1 MKSVKSLFAGILVL
15 SASVSSASVAIPAIA
30 RSNIS
35 HPERVVSQLLNNP
48 KTSQGK
54 DFTASPTSYNFAK
67 RSLSVAK
74 LLPRETLGFLMLDLD
89 LNSWQV
95 FGQSPQIS
103 PVGAIAKFLEISGL
117 DLPISFEKDIQ
128 PWLSTEVAI
137 AVLSN
142 SEGQATPLILSPV
155 TNATKFDAFLTKL
168 DTLNLPK
175 PTETLYQN
183 IKILEW
189 QLPVEPPQEPEP
201 ESANSDND
209 NPESEVDE
217 SVPDLNSSFIPKQF
231 AIAKLT
237 NGTAVFSTN
246 RQSIQNLIDTTE
258 VNSLA
263 ENPLFLRSLN
273 NPLWNRSL
281 LAGYGDFKEMGKI
294 AELIAQEVPETS
306 IIPGFNRAEY
316 LQGLR
321 YTLGQYS
328 SFDLFTWATP
338 KGIRSQS
345 NSYFSEVR
353 PPQPKDK
360 EPRDQLLS
368 YLPANVYGV
377 IASRNLNRQWQWFVE
392 ESKLQ
397 PSYKI
402 FVEGLRMVIPFL
414 LGEEIDIDIEK
425 DFIPWIDG
433 EYALV
438 GFPSTTSPF
447 AQFGG
452 DFTMGLLIRT
462 SKPEAA
468 NLALEKLSKFLQKQ
482 DLQVKKRQVGV
493 IPLTSLEF
501 VDATAAGK
509 TQSLFAYGWRD
520 RQTLL
525 LTFGAAT
532 AAEFIPI
539 PKETLAESAMFRE
552 IIADMPQPN
561 FGYFYLNAKAIAE
574 KGAILFLAFMPD
586 LIPSEAPSNQK
597 NHESA
602 ELPPEIQSVINKLGG
617 VVFVYSETSD
627 RFQADFAI
635 DLKP

>member
-1 MKSVKSLFAGILVL
+1 M
-15 SASVSSASVAIPAIA
+15 SSASVAIPAIA
-30 RSNIS
+30 SSNIS
-35 HPERVVSQLLNNP
+35 NPERLVSQLSNNS
-48 KTSQGK
+48 KVSQGK
-54 DFTASPTSYNFAK
+54 EFIASPASYSFAK

-89 LNSWQV
+89 LNSWQL

-103 PVGAIAKFLEISGL
+103 PVAAIAKFLEMSGL
-117 DLPISFEKDIQ
+117 DSPISFVKDIQ

-137 AVLSN
+137 AVLSS
-142 SEGQATPLILSPV
+142 SEGQALPLILSPI
-155 TNATKFDAFLTKL
+155 TDGTKFDTFLTKL

-189 QLPVEPPQEPEP
+189 QLPAEPPQKTEP
-201 ESANSDND
+201 ES
-209 NPESEVDE
+209 PESTDSELEVNE
-217 SVPDLNSSFIPKQF
+217 AAPVPNFSFIPKQF

-246 RQSIQNLIDTTE
+246 RQGIQNLIDTTE
-258 VNSLA
+258 ADSLA
-263 ENPLFLRSLN
+263 VNPLFLRSLN

-281 LAGYGDFKEMGKI
+281 LAGYGDFKEIGKI
-294 AELIAQEVPETS
+294 SELIAQEVPETS

-360 EPRDQLLS
+360 EPRDHLLS
-368 YLPANVYGV
+368 YLPANVYG
-377 IASRNLNRQWQWFVE
+377 IISSRNLNRQWQWFIE

-414 LGEEIDIDIEK
+414 LGGEIDIDIEK
-425 DFIPWIDG
+425 DFISWIDG

-438 GFPSTTSPF
+438 GFPSPTSPF

-452 DFTMGLLIRT
+452 DFTMGLLLRT
-462 SKPEAA
+462 SKPDAA
-468 NLALEKLSKFLQKQ
+468 NLALEKLTKYLQKQ

-501 VDATAAGK
+501 ADNTVAGK
-509 TQSLFAYGWRD
+509 TQSVFAYGWRD

-539 PKETLAESAMFRE
+539 PKEPLSKSAMFRE

-574 KGAILFLAFMPD
+574 KGAMLFLTFMPD
-586 LIPSEAPSNQK
+586 LIPSETPSNQK

-602 ELPPEIQSVINKLGG
+602 ELPPEIQRVIDKLGG
-617 VVFVYSETSD
+617 LVFVYSETSD

-635 DLKP
+635 ELKP